1 MGSVTC
7 GTGIKGIRA
16 WSISPKKPAYLNQP
30 RSPSPQHGCERHACL
45 PDGGAVLW
53 PREEPAA
60 VVDDDGEQHEQQK
73 LRPAAGVEGE
83 AEREQDEIPCP
94 AVPARHHKIKN
105 EQAGKKENKKA
116 DTAEDHRKRAPVE

>member
-1 MGSVTC
+1 MEHLTEKARVLEP
-7 GTGIKGIRA
+7 A
-16 WSISPKKPAYLNQP
+16 EKPE
-30 RSPSPQHGCERHACL
+30 PQHSRERHACL
-45 PDGGAVLW
+45 PDGGTVLW
-53 PREEPAA
+53 PREEPAV